1 MSSPTSPKTDVRRA
15 LSAIALLLVAAGCG
29 TDVQDFSRAYF
40 SEPVSLTKQDRPEFQ
55 LAPEAPAWE
64 PPEHDNK
71 NGTFS
76 QMLWFEPE
84 QATHIM
90 ALLKDHPAIT
100 ALTQKTVEPGMTR
113 DLLGNGTGPA
123 TITNE
128 GLLLTGTREALDA
141 AIALVE
147 FVGTSIPQFEVEAR
161 IVEVRETDEFGFG
174 IDSYI
179 LNRNQPYNPSNP
191 GAPLVPNGGLFDRG
205 RIQPGIPAIPGSA
218 SSAASPLLLELGTIS
233 DSLQFDIFIQA
244 LKSLTKAD
252 VLSAPRIAVLN
263 GHKAEFN
270 AGEEIPIFEQNV
282 VGTSVTITTKFKKIG
297 IGFTVVPRLVSKDIV
312 RLGVKAKV
320 ESLTGVTTL
329 QTPTLSISSPITA
342 VREATTY
349 VDVRNG
355 SAVVLG
361 GLFTTSKADAND
373 RVPILGEIPVINLL
387 FSSTHTKDARTNLLF
402 FIRPRLIT
410 PSGDTGLGVIV
421 PPTESRPEGG
431 K

>member
-1 MSSPTSPKTDVRRA
+1 MSSPTSPKTDVRRT
-15 LSAIALLLVAAGCG
+15 LSAILLLLIAAGCG

-179 LNRNQPYNPSNP
+179 LNRNQYYYWGQKVYIEELQNSPKYEVIMQSSDADVFCLTNW
-191 GAPLVPNGGLFDRG
+191 GALVPIEEDDEV
-205 RIQPGIPAIPGSA
+205 IPYPKMI
-218 SSAASPLLLELGTIS
+218 ELPS
-233 DSLQFDIFIQA
+233 DM
-244 LKSLTKAD
+244 
-252 VLSAPRIAVLN
+252 RM
-263 GHKAEFN
+263 E
-270 AGEEIPIFEQNV
+270 
-282 VGTSVTITTKFKKIG
+282 
-297 IGFTVVPRLVSKDIV
+297 
-312 RLGVKAKV
+312 
-320 ESLTGVTTL
+320 
-329 QTPTLSISSPITA
+329 
-342 VREATTY
+342 
-349 VDVRNG
+349 
-355 SAVVLG
+355 
-361 GLFTTSKADAND
+361 
-373 RVPILGEIPVINLL
+373 
-387 FSSTHTKDARTNLLF
+387 
-402 FIRPRLIT
+402 
-410 PSGDTGLGVIV
+410 
-421 PPTESRPEGG
+421 
-431 K
+431 

>member
-1 MSSPTSPKTDVRRA
+1 MSSRTSLKTDARRLLAAAVLA
-15 LSAIALLLVAAGCG
+15 LIGAGCG

-40 SEPVSLTKQDRPEFQ
+40 SDPVSLTRQDRPEFQ
-55 LAPEAPAWE
+55 LVPEAPAWT
-64 PPEHDNK
+64 PPEFDNK

-100 ALTQKTVEPGMTR
+100 ALTQKNVEPGMTR
-113 DLLGNGTGPA
+113 DLLGNGAA

-141 AIALVE
+141 AIQLVE

-191 GAPLVPNGGLFDRG
+191 GAPLTPNGGLFDRG
-205 RIQPGIPAIPGSA
+205 RVQPGIPAIPGSA
-218 SSAASPLLLELGTIS
+218 SSASSPLLLELGTIS

-373 RVPILGEIPVINLL
+373 RVPILGEIPVLNLL

-421 PPTESRPEGG
+421 PPTESRPEGA